1 MTVLFNLDT
10 FAWKGKI
17 HVAIGKT
24 IMPHAIFSGEDRGL
38 LTWSTQGTMKRHKPT
53 NQVRSVKAEMLNIKP
68 IMTSPIEC
76 KTNQPFK
83 KSVALSEAS
92 PSPLTLGTH
101 PIDIRYNI
109 TFSIT

>member
-1 MTVLFNLDT
+1 VVHAGYNEETQANQS
-10 FAWKGKI
+10 G
-17 HVAIGKT
+17 AI
-24 IMPHAIFSGEDRGL
+24 R
-38 LTWSTQGTMKRHKPT
+38 
-53 NQVRSVKAEMLNIKP
+53 VKAEMLNIQP

-83 KSVALSEAS
+83 KSVALSKAS
-92 PSPLTLGTH
+92 PSPLTLGTQ